1 MNKVKIKC
9 PSCSKT
15 GTIEISPNI
24 LKNSIRGL
32 LAINIARDIICPHS
46 FIAYID
52 KNLSVRDYFV
62 ADFRVELPQMTTEE
76 ISKAD
81 KIPSRDIVDIDLIK
95 LNIPAILL
103 TYILKS
109 IFLKQRIVI
118 INDQEFLHHHIHN
131 FFKYITQNSF
141 ETNIIL
147 MTEETYNKNKK
158 TYKDSMIFDNIHI
171 LRNVKKLI
179 NPKKLFIEKQI
190 VSRFVIEFDLEYSY
204 IILKNDILKAFEFSK
219 EITDFIKDYKE
230 KNESINI
237 LEISAQL
244 EKKYNTKIS
253 RIYLDFL
260 IDIVINYFE
269 VACPSYS
276 DSFISS
282 F

>member
-15 GTIEISPNI
+15 GNIEISPNI
-24 LKNSIRGL
+24 LKNSLRGL
-32 LAINIARDIICPHS
+32 LAINVARDIVCDHS
-46 FIAYID
+46 FIVYID
-52 KNLSVRDYFV
+52 KNLSIRDYFV
-62 ADFRVELPQMTTEE
+62 ADFKIELPQMSLDE
-76 ISKAD
+76 IGKAD
-81 KIPSRDIVDIDLIK
+81 KLPSTDIVDIDLIK

-109 IFLKQRIVI
+109 IFLKQKIVI
-118 INDQEFLHHHIHN
+118 IDDQEFLHHHFTN

-141 ETNIIL
+141 ETYIKII
-147 MTEETYNKNKK
+147 TDEKYKNNKK
-158 TYKDSMIFDNIHI
+158 EYKDSMVFDNITI

-179 NPKKLFIEKQI
+179 NPKRLFIEKQM
-190 VSRFVIEFDLEYSY
+190 VSRFVSEGDLEYSY

-219 EITDFIKDYKE
+219 EIVNFINECKE
-230 KNESINI
+230 KNVSINI
-237 LEISAQL
+237 LEKSAQL
-244 EKKYNTKIS
+244 EKEYKIKIS

-260 IDIVINYFE
+260 IDIVENYFE
-269 VACPSYS
+269 VDCPSYS